1 MDHIVTTPTSKKN
14 KIIQILV
21 TVVPHTIP
29 VLVAL
34 LFLGTTYGIL
44 MASKGY
50 GPLWSVLMSAIA
62 FCGSMQFVAIT
73 LLTAP
78 FAPIAAFF
86 MALMVNARH
95 LFYGISMLEKYRGI
109 KRSKPFLIYT
119 LCDENFSINYS
130 AKIPEG
136 MSKDLFYTVVSL
148 LNYSYWIIGSLIGGL
163 IGNMI
168 TFNTKG
174 LDFALTAL
182 FVVIFIDQWRDT
194 KNRVSGMIG
203 IICSILGIVLFGTKQ
218 FIVPT
223 MIIILILLT
232 LLRKKLEGVHEH
244 DTNK

>member
-1 MDHIVTTPTSKKN
+1 MHNIVNTPTPKKN
-14 KIIQILV
+14 KFIQIIV
-21 TVVPHTIP
+21 TIVPHTIP
-29 VLVAL
+29 VFVAY

-50 GPLWSVLMSAIA
+50 SPLWSVLTSIIV
-62 FCGSMQFVAIT
+62 FSGSIQFIAIT
-73 LLTAP
+73 LLTVS
-78 FAPIAAFF
+78 FAPITAFF
-86 MALMVNARH
+86 MALIVNARH

-109 KRSKPFLIYT
+109 KKSKPFLIYT
-119 LCDENFSINYS
+119 LSDGTFSINYS

-148 LNYSYWIIGSLIGGL
+148 LNYSYWAIGSLIGGL

-182 FVVIFIDQWRDT
+182 FIVIFIDQWRET
-194 KNRVSGMIG
+194 KNRISGLIG
-203 IICSILGIVLFGTKQ
+203 IVCSMIGIVLFGTKQ

-223 MIIILILLT
+223 MIIILLLLT
-232 LLRKKLEGVHEH
+232 LLRKKLEGVYQH
-244 DTNK
+244 DTDK